1 MDFNRNINFELEKTV
16 HLIRSKTLEVFRENN
31 FPISKE
37 QWLILERIAAKE
49 GSNQK
54 DIAKDTFKDPAALT
68 RMLDLLVDKG
78 FAQRKTS
85 KSDRRTFD
93 IYLTVEGGRLV
104 NRITPT
110 INVFHSAIEQSLTK
124 EDEKYLLR
132 LLSKLQDKIDT
143 LN

>member
-1 MDFNRNINFELEKTV
+1 MDYKGNINFELEKTA

-31 FPISKE
+31 FLISKE
-37 QWLILERIAAKE
+37 QWLVLERIAAKE

-78 FAQRKTS
+78 FAQRKAS

-104 NRITPT
+104 NRMNPIIEEQNTT
-110 INVFHSAIEQSLTK
+110 IETALTSKDKNSLVAILQ
-124 EDEKYLLR
+124 
-132 LLSKLQDKIDT
+132 KLQQP
-143 LN
+143 LL